1 MKRLRSLV
9 VGSLLASLPVLG
21 ASSCG
26 DDAPASSGA
35 PASGATSSATGAGGG
50 PSAIACEGAPEKLT
64 LGGTWAA
71 YGRLAVK
78 LAGLPGG
85 AITICPED
93 QIGESTMRILLTV
106 KQDQA
111 DPTKLP
117 EVQATLCSIELP
129 IVTALVG
136 ACNPSSDTLVSTQI
150 ITPPPFIAA
159 LPKVPMM
166 AVTGALSGT
175 EDGSSLDFD
184 RLAMTIG
191 STTSGDAL
199 ASWKTDMMMC
209 AAPDIGHTD
218 VCSEACVT
226 DCASLRD
233 DDEDGYPGLTVNI
246 CGLTSDDVKKGVPC
260 NTDDASEPGVTLQ
273 GRAFLNIEVNPKLT
287 GAAESSCEVTG
298 SIDTGVTYNVVGADV
313 FLTGASLSVA
323 SVIKSLPVFTVDPK
337 ESRFR
342 MIRVDG
348 QYGAPDWGIDPT
360 NAVEGC
366 AAVLEHVNEL

>member
-9 VGSLLASLPVLG
+9 VGSLLALLPVLG

-93 QIGESTMRILLTV
+93 QIGESTLRILLTV

-136 ACNPSSDTLVSTQI
+136 ACDPSSDTLVSTQI
-150 ITPPPFIAA
+150 ITPPAFTAA

-166 AVTGALSGT
+166 PVTGALSGA
-175 EDGSSLDFD
+175 EAGASLDFD

-273 GRAFLNIEVNPKLT
+273 GRALLNIEVNPKLT
-287 GAAESSCEVTG
+287 GAAESSCEITG

-313 FLTGASLSVA
+313 FLTGASLSVT